1 MLWNA
6 SRIKGYV
13 IAASD
18 GRLGSVSD
26 FLFDDTSWMIR
37 WLVVD
42 TGHWLSGRKVLLP
55 PLTLGH
61 PNPTEH
67 EFPVRLTR
75 QQVKDSPNIN
85 TDEPVSR
92 QMESHV
98 YDYYGWYPYWES
110 GLYMGGYGYM
120 GGFGYMGGYGYLGG
134 PPEGAPSPESR
145 RRQHHIADTYRSD
158 GDLHLR
164 SIAAVSGYHIHA
176 SDGEVGH
183 VEDFLLDDTDWS
195 IHYLVVD
202 TKNWWPGKKVL
213 ISPRS
218 AGKVDWKSRL
228 VNLDVD
234 REKVKGSPIY
244 DATTIVDRAYEGHF
258 HSYYGG
264 DQSNA
269 RS

>member
-6 SRIKGYV
+6 SRIKGYA
-13 IAASD
+13 IAAND

-55 PLTLGH
+55 PLVMGH
-61 PNPTEH
+61 PHTTEH

-75 QQVKDSPNIN
+75 QQVEDSPDIN
-85 TDEPVSR
+85 ADEPVSR

-110 GLYMGGYGYM
+110 GLYMGGYGYVGGIM
-120 GGFGYMGGYGYLGG
+120 GGPTAMDN
-134 PPEGAPSPESR
+134 R
-145 RRQHHIADTYRSD
+145 HQQHLVDTHRDD
-158 GDLHLR
+158 GDPHLR
-164 SIAAVSGYHIHA
+164 SIDAVTGYHIHA
-176 SDGEVGH
+176 SDGEIGH
-183 VEDFLLDDTDWS
+183 VDDFLMDDTDWS
-195 IHYLVVD
+195 IRYLVVD

-218 AGKVDWKSRL
+218 AGKIDWKSRL
-228 VNLDVD
+228 VNLDVG
-234 REKVKGSPIY
+234 REKVKGSPTY
-244 DATTIVDRAYEGHF
+244 SGTETVDRAYEAYF
-258 HSYYGG
+258 HSYYGDERPG
-264 DQSNA
+264 D
-269 RS
+269 RP

>member
-26 FLFDDTSWMIR
+26 FLFDDSSWLTR

-55 PLTLGH
+55 PLALGH
-61 PNPTEH
+61 PQPPEH

-75 QQVKDSPNIN
+75 HQVEASPDIN
-85 TDEPVSR
+85 ADEPVSR

-110 GLYMGGYGYM
+110 GLYTGGYGFVGGIM
-120 GGFGYMGGYGYLGG
+120 GGPTEMETRHRHF
-134 PPEGAPSPESR
+134 
-145 RRQHHIADTYRSD
+145 IDTSHDD
-158 GDLHLR
+158 GDPRLR
-164 SIAAVSGYHIHA
+164 SIDAVTGYHIHA
-176 SDGEVGH
+176 SDGAIGH
-183 VEDFLLDDTDWS
+183 VDDFLLDDTDWS
-195 IHYLVVD
+195 IRYLVVD
-202 TKNWWPGKKVL
+202 TKNWWPRKKVL

-218 AGKVDWKSRL
+218 AGKIDWKSRL

-234 REKVKGSPIY
+234 REKVKGSPAY
-244 DATTIVDRAYEGHF
+244 NGTETLDRAYEARF
-258 HSYYGG
+258 HAYYGDNRPG
-264 DQSNA
+264 D
-269 RS
+269 RP